1 MSIKIN
7 YSKNSGS
14 NTSSNLVLF
23 SNEKFNLN
31 NIKKHLSESDFLYI
45 NDLLKTSDLKK
56 NLLIFEVSSKKRI
69 VLISIKKNLKTSE
82 IESLGAELFR
92 RINNKSSDYFVMSDS
107 IQGKYENLLGHFL
120 HGLKLKSYEFNK
132 YKSKKDSKEI
142 SINVVGKKINLQKKF
157 N

>member
-56 NLLIFEVSSKKRI
+56 I
-69 VLISIKKNLKTSE
+69 
-82 IESLGAELFR
+82 
-92 RINNKSSDYFVMSDS
+92 Y
-107 IQGKYENLLGHFL
+107 
-120 HGLKLKSYEFNK
+120 
-132 YKSKKDSKEI
+132 
-142 SINVVGKKINLQKKF
+142 
-157 N
+157 